1 MVTGNAVKYLH
12 LSVAVVPLL
21 FAAPAFA
28 QAGQE
33 PERVTAWEASR
44 TRANDEMVVT
54 GVARARD
61 RLDSATSTSSITDV
75 DIVKIGESS
84 ISGIFRT
91 IPGIRAEASYG
102 EANGNYTIRGLPM
115 VGSGAK
121 YLQFQENGLPVL
133 EFGDILALTPDYFM
147 RYDFNVAQ
155 IESIRGGSS
164 STFAS
169 NAPGGVINLIS
180 HTGEVE
186 GGSVQVSTGLDH
198 ETYRGDFSYGGHLSD
213 TLRFHVGG
221 FYREG
226 EGVRE
231 AGFDGNRGGQIK
243 ANITKEFEGGFLR
256 LEAKLLDDRVI
267 GYAPAPM
274 LVTGSNDDP
283 RYSDVPNYSITE
295 DTLTT
300 GNLASFPYLNGDG
313 ELSRAN
319 PDTGNH
325 AMVKSIGLQTRFNL
339 AGWTIS
345 ENMRFADQSGSQ
357 VLNYPL
363 AIAPAGL
370 LPLAF
375 GARPGSL
382 AYASGPRQG
391 QPITNPTSL
400 NGNGLIA
407 FSTMVN
413 TQIDS
418 LNNFT
423 NDLRASRVW
432 DIGGGELTTTVGVYN
447 SEQDVKFDRQYIP
460 FFQDVVGGG
469 NSAQVDIINTN
480 GTPRTQDG
488 IYNFF
493 GPTANPGSNV
503 RYDVGYSVMAPYGS
517 LNYRIGKLAVGASV
531 RFDSGEVTGF
541 TTANGPT
548 NVRTIDVDNDGVLS
562 EAERSFA
569 FASPANAIPVD
580 YDYDYTSYSV
590 SANYRI
596 SQAFSTFARYSTGGR
611 AAGEK
616 ILRTAAIN
624 RTDGSL
630 ALRDTAYD
638 PVDQAEIGFKFRTDG
653 LFANLTGFWAEV
665 SETNQQIRPGAG
677 GQTELVLVTQ
687 GYEAMGAEIEGGIR
701 RGPFSLTAGATVTS
715 AEIIE
720 AADRS
725 LIGNT
730 PRRQAD
736 MIFQLV
742 PQYETDF
749 FTVGAS
755 VVGTTES
762 YSQDQNQ
769 LTMPGYTTVNA
780 FVQVRPIERVVL
792 SLTASNLSDELA
804 LTDVASVS
812 LPTNGVTLVQ
822 ALPGRT
828 VNASVRFYF

>member
-1 MVTGNAVKYLH
+1 MKSLYV
-12 LSVAVVPLL
+12 SVAIAPFLL
-21 FAAPAFA
+21 AVPAFA
-28 QAGQE
+28 QTEQE
-33 PERVTAWEASR
+33 EARPTAWEASR

-91 IPGIRAEASYG
+91 IPGIRAEAAYG
-102 EANGNYTIRGLPM
+102 EVNGNYTIRGLPM

-121 YLQFQENGLPVL
+121 YLQFQENGLPIL

-186 GGSVQVSTGLDH
+186 GGSFQASTGLDH
-198 ETYRGDFSYGGHLSD
+198 DTYRGDFSYGGHLTD

-226 EGVRE
+226 EGVRD
-231 AGFDGNRGGQIK
+231 AGFDGNRGGQFK

-274 LVTGSNDDP
+274 LVTGSNEDP
-283 RYSDVPNYSITE
+283 NYSDVPNYSITE

-300 GNLASFPYLNGDG
+300 ANIAAFPYLNGDG
-313 ELSRAN
+313 ELTRAN

-325 AMVKSIGLQTRFNL
+325 AVVKSIGLQARFNV

-382 AYASGPRQG
+382 AYASGPQQG
-391 QPITNPTSL
+391 QPITNPTAL

-407 FSTMVN
+407 FSTFVN
-413 TQIDS
+413 TQIQS

-423 NDLRASRVW
+423 NDIRASRVW
-432 DIGGGELTTTVGVYN
+432 DIGGGELTATLGIYN
-447 SEQDVKFDRQYIP
+447 AEQDLEFDRQYVP

-469 NSAQVDIINTN
+469 NSAQIDIINAN
-480 GTPRTQDG
+480 QTPRTQDG
-488 IYNFF
+488 VYNFF

-503 RYDVGYSVMAPYGS
+503 RYDVDYSVLAPYGS
-517 LNYRIGKLAVGASV
+517 LNYRIGKLALGGSI
-531 RFDSGEVTGF
+531 RFDSGNVSGF
-541 TTANGPT
+541 TTANGAT
-548 NVRTIDVDNDGVLS
+548 NVRAIDVDNDGVLS
-562 EAERSFA
+562 EAERTFA
-569 FASPANAIPVD
+569 FAPAGNAIPVD
-580 YDYDYTSYSV
+580 YDYDYTSYSI

-596 SQAFSTFARYSTGGR
+596 SQSFSTFARYSSGGR
-611 AAGEK
+611 AAAEK
-616 ILRTAAIN
+616 ILRSAAIN
-624 RTDGSL
+624 PADGSL
-630 ALRDTAYD
+630 ALQNAAYD
-638 PVDQAEIGFKFRTDG
+638 PVDQAEIGLKYRTDG
-653 LFANLTGFWAEV
+653 LFANVTGFWAEV
-665 SETNQQIRPGAG
+665 SETNQQIRPGAS
-677 GQTELVLVTQ
+677 GQTELVLVNQ
-687 GYEAMGAEIEGGIR
+687 GYQALGAEIEGGVR

-715 AEIIE
+715 AEITE
-720 AADRS
+720 AADAT

-736 MIFQLV
+736 VIFQLV
-742 PQYETDF
+742 PQYENDW

-762 YSQDQNQ
+762 FSQDQNQ

-780 FVQVRPIERVVL
+780 FLQVRPVDRVVL
-792 SLTASNLSDELA
+792 SLNANNLFDELA
-804 LTDVASVS
+804 LTDVGSVS
-812 LPTNGVTLVQ
+812 LPASGVALVQ

-828 VNASVRFYF
+828 VSASVRFYF